1 MAKTVIVS
9 EPTIVQLVEAY
20 ASMAAW
26 YYQMSAVL
34 REVGAGVHPPTDA
47 QRQAYAQQMALHFP
61 EIAHVAKGV
70 TAPRAYVPPP
80 VVEAP
85 AEVKENEGVEVAAP
99 PEDHLDTPAMLPRE
113 EPAPAPEPAAP
124 ADVAPADVAPADVAP
139 PPMVDPSKVK
149 YEEE

>member
-9 EPTIVQLVEAY
+9 ESTIVHLVEAY

-34 REVGAGVHPPTDA
+34 RDVGAGVHPPTDA
-47 QRQAYAQQMALHFP
+47 QRAAYAQQMALHFP
-61 EIAHVAKGV
+61 EVAHVAKGV
-70 TAPRAYVPPP
+70 TAPRPYVPPP

-85 AEVKENEGVEVAAP
+85 AEVKENEGVEISKP
-99 PEDHLDTPAMLPRE
+99 PADHLETPAMIPQE
-113 EPAPAPEPAAP
+113 PGPEPAPDPAPAPS
-124 ADVAPADVAPADVAP
+124 DVPAP

-149 YEEE
+149 YDDD